1 MNNLPR
7 AETVPSHS
15 LGLCLRSHGDSLS
28 LRFKVCQ
35 SRQQVCASQ
44 PCFVSLPPLQGRG
57 AALQPL
63 GLNQGSWSQRSHRST
78 ALPQPAQGCG
88 LSAALAPC
96 ACFAMFSNTVASIL
110 KKRGLPEIQIYSSG
124 TIGRS
129 GDCGTYTVRPPVHLN
144 CASSLVSECSFTPPL
159 AYLTFCCDWC
169 RYFAVHAD
177 SCAVV
182 WMDKFLLK
190 AGVYIYIWE
199 IEMSELYYQAGAGKV

>member
-1 MNNLPR
+1 MTASASGSKSVR
-7 AETVPSHS
+7 ADN
-15 LGLCLRSHGDSLS
+15 R
-28 LRFKVCQ
+28 
-35 SRQQVCASQ
+35 VCASQ

-63 GLNQGSWSQRSHRST
+63 GLDQGSRSQRSHRST
-78 ALPQPAQGCG
+78 ALPQPAQSCG

-144 CASSLVSECSFTPPL
+144 CASSLVSACSFTHPPWHTYPPL
-159 AYLTFCCDWC
+159 AYLMFCCDWC